1 MKSLKDIIEGI
12 EMLELRGNADVM
24 ISGLQ
29 LNSTSVTPG
38 DLFMAIRG
46 THTDGHRF
54 INQAIEN
61 GAVAILCE
69 NIPLAPNPNVT
80 FIRVAESSKAT
91 GLVASAFYGHP
102 SEKLKVIG
110 VTGTNGKTTTATSLY
125 HLFEYLGYPSG
136 LLSTIRIKIHQ
147 QTLEATHTTPDAIMI
162 NRMLAQMVDEGC
174 SYVFMEVS
182 SHALAQHRTSG
193 LHFAGGIFTN
203 LTRDHLDYH
212 PNFLS
217 YLQVKKSFFDALPS
231 DAFALTNLED
241 RNGEIM
247 LQNCKA
253 RCYTY
258 SSRGM
263 ADFEATVIEQHSN
276 GMAILFG
283 GLEVWT
289 NLTGRFNVLNLLAVY
304 AAAILLGMEQDQVLL
319 ALSRLT
325 PVEGRLETVMLG
337 GGRTAFVDYAHTP
350 DALEN
355 VLKTLVE
362 LRIEGSRII
371 TVFGAGGDRDRGKR
385 PIMGST
391 ACQFS
396 DLVILTSDNP
406 RTENPERI
414 IEDVF
419 TGVPADKRDHVLSI
433 TNRHE
438 AIKTAVRL
446 SQPGDIILVAG
457 KGHEPYQEVNGV
469 KHHFDDRE
477 ELRKLRFPDTQTSKP
492 IA

>member
-231 DAFALTNLED
+231 DAFALTTL
-241 RNGEIM
+241 
-247 LQNCKA
+247 K
-253 RCYTY
+253 
-258 SSRGM
+258 
-263 ADFEATVIEQHSN
+263 IEMVKS
-276 GMAILFG
+276 
-283 GLEVWT
+283 
-289 NLTGRFNVLNLLAVY
+289 
-304 AAAILLGMEQDQVLL
+304 
-319 ALSRLT
+319 
-325 PVEGRLETVMLG
+325 
-337 GGRTAFVDYAHTP
+337 
-350 DALEN
+350 
-355 VLKTLVE
+355 
-362 LRIEGSRII
+362 
-371 TVFGAGGDRDRGKR
+371 
-385 PIMGST
+385 
-391 ACQFS
+391 CC
-396 DLVILTSDNP
+396 
-406 RTENPERI
+406 
-414 IEDVF
+414 
-419 TGVPADKRDHVLSI
+419 
-433 TNRHE
+433 
-438 AIKTAVRL
+438 KTARQDATPTLHGGWPILRL
-446 SQPGDIILVAG
+446 Q
-457 KGHEPYQEVNGV
+457 
-469 KHHFDDRE
+469 
-477 ELRKLRFPDTQTSKP
+477 
-492 IA
+492 